1 MVDLVIT
8 AASVLPGTEAEGAQ
22 FEQGLAAVAIT
33 AGQLVYKDSSNLY
46 RLADNN
52 DTSDTLSVVVG
63 VALHGCAAGQ
73 PLRVQVAGPYT
84 VGATVASGSVYV
96 LSATPGGIAPVADL
110 ATGNRATIVGVGANG
125 STTRMTLRLWSTR
138 AQRP

>member
-22 FEQGLAAVAIT
+22 FEQGLAAVAVT

-52 DTSDTLSVVVG
+52 DTSDTLSVIAG
-63 VALHGCAAGQ
+63 VALHSCAAGQ
-73 PLRVQVAGPYT
+73 PLRVQTAGPYT
-84 VGATVASGSVYV
+84 VGATVAAGSVYV

-110 ATGNRATIVGVGANG
+110 ATGNRTTLVGVGSAS
-125 STTRMTLRLWSTR
+125 STTRMTLRPWSTR
-138 AQRP
+138 IQRP